1 MFIIADEDLGQFQLA
16 VNDVLAI
23 LASGSQRIDKTVQLG
38 DDFNTVV
45 VTGYWV
51 NDTIR
56 IDIKV
61 KK

>member
-1 MFIIADEDLGQFQLA
+1 MFIIAQEDLIKFQET
-16 VNDVLAI
+16 VDEVL
-23 LASGSQRIDKTVQLG
+23 SQIAGGKQRVDEYVQLG
-38 DDFNTVV
+38 DDFNPVI

-51 NDTIR
+51 KDIIR

>member
-1 MFIIADEDLGQFQLA
+1 MFIIADEDLGQFQRT
-16 VNDVLAI
+16 VSDVLAG
-23 LASGSQRIDKTVQLG
+23 LASGKQRIDQVVQLG
-38 DDFNTVV
+38 DELEAVV

-51 NDTIR
+51 KDIIR